1 MEIKEF
7 KTVGS
12 EENKKSGKKRQPKAT
27 RPPKAKRKPEQKT
40 KTGIGL
46 QAKLKRL
53 SERLDKAYLFL
64 GGYILCAVVT
74 VVLGIAVFHI
84 PVLTAVL
91 VLFIEAG
98 MATCLHNLPVWLHG
112 IVLVAELI
120 LGIAVSQTIFL
131 VLLML
136 CYVFAILSLKYL
148 SEEDALKKGETI

>member
-12 EENKKSGKKRQPKAT
+12 GEKTKPKATRQPKA
-27 RPPKAKRKPEQKT
+27 KRRREQKT

-46 QAKLKRL
+46 QTKLKL
-53 SERLDKAYLFL
+53 LLERVDKAYLFL

-84 PVLTAVL
+84 PVVTAVL
-91 VLFIEAG
+91 ALFIEAG

-120 LGIAVSQTIFL
+120 LGIAVSQTIFM
-131 VLLML
+131 VLLVL
-136 CYVFAILSLKYL
+136 CYVFAIFCLKYL
-148 SEEDALKKGETI
+148 NEEDAFKKGETI